1 MMIYFFLNSNKPTN
15 KYLLV
20 FLLFLLSNGAFS
32 QTKIKNDSI
41 KPYIEFLQKNK
52 FPTAKDYILEKFKT
66 HNIVILS
73 ERHHADMTQYEVI
86 IDVIKDEDFKGN
98 VYTEVGVSNMYQKIN
113 HFLLNDKLSEEEQE
127 QELLNIYRDIDYT
140 VVWEKYNYY
149 YLLNEIYNI
158 NKTRNLK
165 DKILL
170 FPTDIAFDWNDFT
183 TSEKYAFFDNLI
195 ENPYFGIDRNV
206 IMGKN
211 FVSFY
216 EFSKQRNPQ
225 RKQAL
230 VIQNTYHAYVRI
242 PTYLPLP
249 SKPDIYS
256 TGEYIYKTYPEQT
269 FCIYINFLKSGS
281 FDSLSNNGIIDASFA
296 YTKTDNIG
304 FDLKGT
310 PVGNTV
316 FDLYNFGENYD
327 TVNYDYIFDGL
338 IFYKPVTEMVL
349 KWNIPNIYPKE
360 WEEQYFKRI
369 VVSSDLTVEE
379 VKKDKNYSDLK
390 AVNISYENKLNED
403 ALQKIGH
410 QISKWIE

>member
-1 MMIYFFLNSNKPTN
+1 
-15 KYLLV
+15 
-20 FLLFLLSNGAFS
+20 
-32 QTKIKNDSI
+32 
-41 KPYIEFLQKNK
+41 
-52 FPTAKDYILEKFKT
+52 
-66 HNIVILS
+66 
-73 ERHHADMTQYEVI
+73 
-86 IDVIKDEDFKGN
+86 
-98 VYTEVGVSNMYQKIN
+98 
-113 HFLLNDKLSEEEQE
+113 
-127 QELLNIYRDIDYT
+127 IDYT

-149 YLLNEIYNI
+149 HLLNEIYNI
-158 NKTRNLK
+158 NKIREPK

-170 FPTDIAFDWNDFT
+170 FPTDVAFDWNEYT
-183 TSEKYAFFDNLI
+183 TPEKYTIFDNLL
-195 ENPYFGIDRNV
+195 ENSYFGLDRDV

-211 FVSFY
+211 FVRFY
-216 EFSKQRNPQ
+216 EFAKQRNPQ

-304 FDLKGT
+304 FDLKNT

-316 FDLYNFGENYD
+316 FDLYNFGGNYD
-327 TVNYDYIFDGL
+327 TVNYDYIFDGM

-360 WEEQYFKRI
+360 WEEQYFKRMA
-369 VVSSDLTVEE
+369 VSYDLTVEE
-379 VKKDKNYSDLK
+379 VKKDKNISDLK

-403 ALQKIGH
+403 ALQKIDH